1 MNALRLAPT
10 IFDAA
15 NFKSSICSL
24 LKFLLLLLGF
34 FNSFTLLSRFFSYFN
49 LWVPFFVEISLV
61 EVIAGIQTVKAQNVE
76 LRSRWKW
83 QERYTSYVMAGFQTV
98 ITFTAAD

>member
-1 MNALRLAPT
+1 M
-10 IFDAA
+10 
-15 NFKSSICSL
+15 
-24 LKFLLLLLGF
+24 
-34 FNSFTLLSRFFSYFN
+34 
-49 LWVPFFVEISLV
+49 EISLV

-98 ITFTAAD
+98 ITFTAAGSINTFLSQLSSLSVLWFGAYLVLDGKLTLVGSWELGVRS